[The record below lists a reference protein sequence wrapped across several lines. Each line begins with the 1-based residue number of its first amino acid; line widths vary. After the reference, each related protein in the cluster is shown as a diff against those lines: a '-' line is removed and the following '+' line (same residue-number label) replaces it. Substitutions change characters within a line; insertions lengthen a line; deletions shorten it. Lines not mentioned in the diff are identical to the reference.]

1 MTAETHFTESG
12 ASPPALDAELGRQQK
27 SLSAG
32 RSGAHNARP
41 SAGDYLTSQQV
52 ADLLQIDEKTVSRWS
67 LKDPTMPVFRRGRV
81 VRFQRERLMAWLERQ
96 EPRSARRAAQAQRKD
111 AGGAV

>member
-12 ASPPALDAELGRQQK
+12 ASPPAPDTGLGRQEQ
-27 SLSAG
+27 SPSETS
-32 RSGAHNARP
+32 SGAH
-41 SAGDYLTSQQV
+41 SAHYLTPQQV

-67 LKDPTMPVFRRGRV
+67 LQDPTMPVFRRGRV

-96 EPRSARRAAQAQRKD
+96 EPRSARRAAQAQRKN
-111 AGGAV
+111 AGRAV